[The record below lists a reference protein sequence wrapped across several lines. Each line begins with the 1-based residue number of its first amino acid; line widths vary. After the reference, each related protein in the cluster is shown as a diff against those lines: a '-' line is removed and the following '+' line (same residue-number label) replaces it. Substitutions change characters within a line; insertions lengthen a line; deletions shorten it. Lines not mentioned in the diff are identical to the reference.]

1 MILEYYT
8 YTSGE
13 VVNKAFNAL
22 ATFFR
27 TNTFGDYLQMCM
39 MLGLITSLFI
49 FMLSRNPKD
58 LIKWMVV
65 FFAVPLF
72 LINMKAD
79 MLIIDKTQPGKAY
92 KVDNVPYLVAVP
104 TYFFSSIMVGM
115 AEGVEGIFTTS
126 DDERYGRTG
135 MLFGSE
141 LYQLSR
147 QSRINELALQKLWR
161 DYFHNCMIGD
171 VRINGKY
178 TWDELFTAP
187 DIFAFLDGVRQS
199 PLRALYL
206 DEGGGRSTY
215 KRCEEAYP
223 IIKQR
228 FDDAANKNMS
238 LLAHQLLGKDADRY
252 KPQVVQSLT

>member
-22 ATFFR
+22 ATFFK

-104 TYFFSSIMVGM
+104 TYFF
-115 AEGVEGIFTTS
+115 
-126 DDERYGRTG
+126 
-135 MLFGSE
+135 
-141 LYQLSR
+141 
-147 QSRINELALQKLWR
+147 
-161 DYFHNCMIGD
+161 
-171 VRINGKY
+171 
-178 TWDELFTAP
+178 
-187 DIFAFLDGVRQS
+187 
-199 PLRALYL
+199 
-206 DEGGGRSTY
+206 
-215 KRCEEAYP
+215 
-223 IIKQR
+223 
-228 FDDAANKNMS
+228 
-238 LLAHQLLGKDADRY
+238 
-252 KPQVVQSLT
+252 